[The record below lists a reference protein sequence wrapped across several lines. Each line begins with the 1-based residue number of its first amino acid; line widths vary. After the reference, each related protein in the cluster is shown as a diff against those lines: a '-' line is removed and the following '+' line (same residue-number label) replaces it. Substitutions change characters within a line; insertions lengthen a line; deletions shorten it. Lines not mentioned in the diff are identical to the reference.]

1 MTEEEALRA
10 TEAFAR
16 GIARRGVEEIR
27 KEASGMELR
36 KGSNPAG
43 YFRAIHGGLAAAFAL
58 GYDIGRAAGRA
69 EAMRDDR

>member
-1 MTEEEALRA
+1 MTEEEALKA

-16 GIARRGVEEIR
+16 GVARRGVEEIR
-27 KEASGMELR
+27 KETSGMELR

-43 YFRAIHGGLAAAFAL
+43 YFRAIHGGLAAAFSL
-58 GYDIGRAAGRA
+58 GYDVGRAAGHA